1 VDTGTEV
8 RRVAM
13 AMAKLIFTAV
23 RYGVKYGPRVL
34 VVADQLK
41 EPAQDYAKKA
51 VERRQARRT
60 AIAKARTL
68 TDGMLLRQ
76 LHGDQPVWIV
86 FSGDEPVA
94 AYPELDVPM
103 GTLLEKADLTRRV
116 RPEDLPT
123 PRDRAVT
130 ARDRAIGSVRRKR

>member
-1 VDTGTEV
+1 
-8 RRVAM
+8 M
-13 AMAKLIFTAV
+13 AMVKLIFTAV
-23 RYGVKYGPRVL
+23 RYGVKYGPRAL

-41 EPAQDYAKKA
+41 EPAQDYARKA
-51 VERRQARRT
+51 LDRRQARRT
-60 AIAKARTL
+60 AIAKARTV

-76 LHGDQPVWIV
+76 LHGDQPVWVV

-94 AYPELDVPM
+94 AYPELGVPM
-103 GTLLEKADLTRRV
+103 ATLLERADLTRRV

-130 ARDRAIGSVRRKR
+130 ARDRAVGSVRRRR